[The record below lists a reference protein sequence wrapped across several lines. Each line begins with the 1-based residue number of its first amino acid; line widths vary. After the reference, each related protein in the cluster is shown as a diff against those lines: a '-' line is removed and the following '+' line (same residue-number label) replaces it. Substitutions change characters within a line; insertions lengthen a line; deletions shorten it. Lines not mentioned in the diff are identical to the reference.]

1 MAELAPLD
9 EEIRLT
15 QLDLDPYPI
24 CRSMPKGEGGN
35 NSSARSGPY
44 AALGLGMMLGLD
56 AANAGRI
63 ALVDSLQAHHRA
75 APQKDLLAVMINAYA
90 PINGSCHGFDGCDH
104 IITPGLLQ

>member
-1 MAELAPLD
+1 LADLAPLD

-15 QLDLDPYPI
+15 QLDLDPNLI
-24 CRSMPKGEGGN
+24 CRSLHKGEGGN

-44 AALGLGMMLGLD
+44 AALGLGKILGLD

-63 ALVDSLQAHHRA
+63 ALADSPQAHHRA
-75 APQKDLLAVMINAYA
+75 TPQKDLFAVMINADA
-90 PINGSCHGFDGCDH
+90 PINGPWHGFDGCDH